1 MCPTKTE
8 PVKIGVIGCGAIGQ
22 VHHLPNLHDLP
33 ELFEITAVCDV
44 SAGAAAFAAKKFSV
58 PRHFTDYR
66 DLLAAD
72 VEAVLL
78 CQTDPKTEAAIA
90 ALNAGKHLFVE
101 KPLCFSLEAIDAMAA
116 ARQRA
121 GVVGQAGYM
130 KVYDPAYEYAR
141 REIATMNNIRFVQVN
156 HLHPNNDLHMRQF
169 EIQRFNDV
177 PADVMEATRA
187 ARLAER
193 QQAIGDVTPDVEGA
207 FHLLSGSMIHDL
219 YTMRTALGI
228 PNKIQSSDIW
238 FNGRAVTMNL
248 EYANGARCVA
258 SWIDLP
264 ELWDFH
270 ETLEVYGDDKRVI
283 VTYPTGFAPRGML
296 ATVTVQGID
305 TDGVHYKKEPKID
318 WESAFS
324 REIRHF
330 YACIRNGLPCR
341 TPIESARADIALII
355 DIVKCYQSRTAIVR
369 EERGMNS

>member
-1 MCPTKTE
+1 MR
-8 PVKIGVIGCGAIGQ
+8 PVKIGVVGCGAIGQ

-33 ELFEITAVCDV
+33 ELFEVAAVCDV
-44 SAGAAAFAAKKFSV
+44 SAGAAAYVAKKFNV

-90 ALNAGKHLFVE
+90 VLDAGKHLFVE
-101 KPLCFSLEAIDAMAA
+101 KPLCFSLEAIDAMSA

-141 REIATMNNIRFVQVN
+141 REIATMDNIRFVQVN

-169 EIQRFNDV
+169 EIQRFNDI
-177 PADVMEATRA
+177 PATVMETTRA

-193 QQAIGDVTPDVEGA
+193 QQAIGDVPPDVEGA
-207 FHLLSGSMIHDL
+207 FYLLSGSMIHDL

-228 PNKIQSSDIW
+228 PNKIHSSDIW

-248 EYANGARCVA
+248 EYANGSRCVA

-305 TDGVHYKKEPKID
+305 ADGVHYKKEPKID

-330 YACIRNGLPCR
+330 YDCIRNGASCR
-341 TPIESARADIALII
+341 TPIESAREDIALII
-355 DIVKCYQSRTAIVR
+355 DIVKSYQQGAPLTR
-369 EERGMNS
+369 